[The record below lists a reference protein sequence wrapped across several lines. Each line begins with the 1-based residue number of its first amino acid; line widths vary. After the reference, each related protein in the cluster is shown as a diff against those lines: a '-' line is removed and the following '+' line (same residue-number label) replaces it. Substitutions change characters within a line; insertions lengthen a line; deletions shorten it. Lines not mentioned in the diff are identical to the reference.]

1 MMTQLHFEYSYVPQ
15 VQRSPY
21 MLCLLLI
28 FESVVA
34 GGVQTGG
41 AVGAHTGGQ
50 RSRGRGYV
58 RDPAAGF
65 FVAGKPV

>member
-1 MMTQLHFEYSYVPQ
+1 MMTQLHFEEVC
-15 VQRSPY
+15 Y
-21 MLCLLLI
+21 MLCLLI